1 MLGARGTSGREGG
14 EGKGT
19 RGGGGAG
26 GRGKGGRG
34 WAGEGCRGRNKG
46 RDNGERVREEG
57 ARACAR
63 LYMCVREEK
72 KIDWK

>member
-1 MLGARGTSGREGG
+1 MAGREERARVRVE
-14 EGKGT
+14 EGQE
-19 RGGGGAG
+19 AG
-26 GRGKGGRG
+26 VREAEDGQ
-34 WAGEGCRGRNKG
+34 GEGCRGRNKG

>member
-1 MLGARGTSGREGG
+1 MAGREERARVRVEEEGQEAGAREAEDGQ
-14 EGKGT
+14 
-19 RGGGGAG
+19 
-26 GRGKGGRG
+26 
-34 WAGEGCRGRNKG
+34 GEGCRGRNKG